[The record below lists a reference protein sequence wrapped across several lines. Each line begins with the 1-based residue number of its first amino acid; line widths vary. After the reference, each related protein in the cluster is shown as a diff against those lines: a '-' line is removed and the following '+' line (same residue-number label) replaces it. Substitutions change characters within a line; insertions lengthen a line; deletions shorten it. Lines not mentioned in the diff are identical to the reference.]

1 MLKRLAAALSLV
13 LAVGASLYVHPHLQ
27 ILFGD
32 QRIAAGWDLKVVCTA
47 LDAAQAGQNPYLTPN
62 IFPLPYP
69 LLHVY
74 LFAPLCTF
82 GDQPMA
88 YEVFY
93 TIVALGSCILLW
105 PLVPARSWDRTI
117 LLAAVFLGFQGFYWS
132 LTTGNV
138 AIVELPL
145 AALTV
150 RLLAARRYGWA
161 GASFGAMASLK
172 ILPLFGVLA
181 FLLLPES
188 RWVRARSIAWAC
200 AGFLGIQLLNAALFS
215 RWLPSYVAD
224 IVGRLPGG
232 GGYEGGGSDN
242 QNTFDFA
249 LSVMGNLGLVQP
261 LPDFALACLG
271 LGLGG
276 WVAVACARKPQRQRE
291 MMPVAAVSLGV
302 LVLWLFLFR
311 QKSYAF
317 ATYVPFML
325 AAGYGAGRS
334 TAYVATLASI
344 IVPAALFSHILPV
357 PLLQQYYQL
366 LTAWFV
372 VVVLLVGA
380 VSESEAN
387 KAPADRGAVAGR
399 GAGQNDD
406 EAPRALP
413 GEGSLHFG
421 R

>member
-1 MLKRLAAALSLV
+1 MLKRLAAVLSIV
-13 LAVGASLYVHPHLQ
+13 LAAGASLCVHPHLQ
-27 ILFGD
+27 ILYGD
-32 QRIAAGWDLKVVCTA
+32 QSIAAGWDLKVVCTA

-74 LFAPLCTF
+74 LFAPLCAI
-82 GDQPMA
+82 GPQPLA
-88 YEVFY
+88 YEVVY
-93 TIVALGSCILLW
+93 ALIALGSCIILW

-117 LLAAVFLGFQGFYWS
+117 LLAAVFLGFQGFYWL

-172 ILPLFGVLA
+172 ILPLFGVFA
-181 FLLLPES
+181 FLLLPEP
-188 RWVRARSIAWAC
+188 RLVRARSITC
-200 AGFLGIQLLNAALFS
+200 AAAAFLGIHLLNATLFS
-215 RWLPSYVAD
+215 QWFPSYASE

-232 GGYEGGGSDN
+232 GGYEAGDWDN
-242 QNTFDFA
+242 QNTFDFVLA
-249 LSVMGNLGLVQP
+249 VMRNLGLAQP

-276 WVAVACARKPQRQRE
+276 WVAVACARKRERHRE
-291 MMPVAAVSLGV
+291 MTPVAAVSLAV

-317 ATYVPFML
+317 ATYIPFML

-344 IVPAALFSHILPV
+344 VVPAALFSHILPV
-357 PLLQQYYQL
+357 PFLQQYYQL
-366 LTAWFV
+366 LAAWSV
-372 VVVLLVGA
+372 MVVLLVGA

-387 KAPADRGAVAGR
+387 ETSADRGAVAG
-399 GAGQNDD
+399 Q
-406 EAPRALP
+406 
-413 GEGSLHFG
+413 GSP
-421 R
+421 